1 MNNTAEYDVALIGGG
16 LAGLAASILLAEQ
29 GCRVVLLEK
38 ETYPFHKVCGEY
50 ISLESLDLL
59 IHLGADLNAWQVP
72 VVKRLMVSS
81 PSGTHLVH
89 PLPLGGIGISRACID
104 HNLSLIARRRGVDVL
119 ENTKV
124 EDVTIGEGDSSKV
137 DTIAG
142 SFTARVVG
150 AAFGKR
156 SNLDV
161 RWNRKFTQRK
171 PNPLNNFLGVKY
183 HASLDHPRDLIALH
197 NFNDGYCGIS
207 PVEDGKTCI
216 CYLTTA
222 RNLKQNGNSIAQMER
237 TILFRNPFLKQ
248 AFEKAVMLYDRP
260 LTISQVSFEGKK
272 QFENGIF
279 FLGDAASMIAPL
291 CGNGMSM
298 ALKSSVIFADIAM
311 DILRNKT
318 SVSNA
323 GERYTAL
330 WRDMFNRR
338 LTAGRFIQ
346 RFFGSEWLSNAAISF
361 AGKFP
366 HVLTAL
372 IRQTH
377 GH

>member
-50 ISLESLDLL
+50 ISLESSDLL
-59 IHLGADLNAWQVP
+59 LHLGVDLNAWQVP
-72 VVKRLMVSS
+72 VIKRLMVSS
-81 PSGTHLVH
+81 PSGTHLLH
-89 PLPLGGIGISRACID
+89 PLPLGGVGISRACID
-104 HNLSLIARRRGVDVL
+104 HNLSVIARRRGVDVL

-124 EDVTIGEGDSSKV
+124 EEVAIRQADSFVVDTSSK
-137 DTIAG
+137 

-161 RWNRKFTQRK
+161 RWKRKFTQRK
-171 PNPLNNFLGVKY
+171 PNTLNNFLGVKY

-197 NFNDGYCGIS
+197 NFNNGYCGIS

-222 RNLKQNGNSIAQMER
+222 RNLKKSGNSIAQMEKM
-237 TILFRNPFLKQ
+237 ILFRNPFLKQ

-260 LTISQVSFEGKK
+260 LTISQVSFESKK

-279 FLGDAASMIAPL
+279 YLGDAASMIAPL

-311 DILRNKT
+311 DILRNNT
-318 SVSNA
+318 SFSDA
-323 GERYTAL
+323 GESYTAR
-330 WRDMFNRR
+330 WRNMFNRR
-338 LTAGRFIQ
+338 LAAGRFIQ

-366 HVLTAL
+366 RVLTAL